1 MAANHFSKYF
11 SFDLLKKATQKKKK
25 ILEIFPFA
33 SIIYI
38 KELENLMMPI
48 FS

>member
-25 ILEIFPFA
+25 KKKKKKKTWNF
-33 SIIYI
+33 SIC
-38 KELENLMMPI
+38 LNNLD
-48 FS
+48 

>member
-25 ILEIFPFA
+25 KKKKNLKFYIF
-33 SIIYI
+33 
-38 KELENLMMPI
+38 LNNLY
-48 FS
+48 

>member
-25 ILEIFPFA
+25 
-33 SIIYI
+33 
-38 KELENLMMPI
+38 KKKKKKT
-48 FS
+48 